1 MKNNDSDV
9 AKKAGGMPPAFFAA
23 FFAIAEIFGHIE
35 IKRRKAGV
43 TRSAL
48 ELRPIEKKIIH
59 INGTRI

>member
-1 MKNNDSDV
+1 
-9 AKKAGGMPPAFFAA
+9 MPPAFFAA

>member
-1 MKNNDSDV
+1 MVLVSG
-9 AKKAGGMPPAFFAA
+9 AEKAGDRSCFFCA